1 MTLLGK
7 YELLQQ
13 LGAGSMGIVY
23 RARDTIL
30 DREVALK
37 VMRPETQVENET
49 LERFRREARAGAQL
63 KHPSIVT
70 VYDMG
75 ETEGSGTYIAME
87 LLDGT
92 DWRAALKERA
102 SLSLGFKINLIV
114 QVCEG
119 LGHAHRHGIVHRD
132 VKPSNLFIHQKNQA
146 KILDFGIAR
155 LATSR
160 LTRTGK
166 ILGTPNYMAPEQI
179 IGQKCDS
186 RSDLFSA
193 AMVSFE
199 FLSGSH
205 PFQAPFIPKRI
216 ANDLP
221 DRLTDIDP
229 RLPVE
234 LENVLQKAMD
244 KDPEERF
251 QTGEEF
257 ASALRGVAA
266 TADVSL
272 GQTAAGS
279 GHQDDLTETLTV
291 AYSPDNPTVAAKEQ
305 ETSGPEFIP

>member
-1 MTLLGK
+1 MTLVGK

-13 LGAGSMGIVY
+13 LGAGAMGIVY

-37 VMRPETQVENET
+37 VMRPESQMDNET

-87 LLDGT
+87 LLDGV
-92 DWRAALKERA
+92 DWRAALKQRPPA
-102 SLSLGFKINLIV
+102 PLATKIALIV

-119 LGHAHRHGIVHRD
+119 LSHAHRHGIVHRD
-132 VKPSNLFIHQKNQA
+132 VKPSNLFVHQQHQA

-155 LATSR
+155 LASSH

-186 RSDLFSA
+186 RSDLFSV

-216 ANDLP
+216 ANDFP
-221 DRLTDIDP
+221 ERLTDVDP
-229 RLPVE
+229 RLPEE
-234 LENVLQKAMD
+234 LDFVLQKAMD
-244 KDPEERF
+244 KNPDERY
-251 QTGEEF
+251 QTGEDF
-257 ASALRGVAA
+257 AGALRSVLANGAL
-266 TADVSL
+266 SL
-272 GQTAAGS
+272 GQTAVGTE
-279 GHQDDLTETLTV
+279 HRDEMTETLTV
-291 AYSPDNPTVAAKEQ
+291 AFTPDAPTVAAKEQ
-305 ETSGPEFIP
+305 ESGPEFIP

>member
-1 MTLLGK
+1 MTVLGK
-7 YELLQQ
+7 FELLQQ

-23 RARDTIL
+23 RARDTVL

-37 VMRPETQVENET
+37 VMRPESQVEQET
-49 LERFRREARAGAQL
+49 IERFRREARAGAQL

-102 SLSLGFKINLIV
+102 SLPLGLKINLIV

-119 LGHAHRHGIVHRD
+119 LAHAHRHGIVHRD
-132 VKPSNLFIHQKNQA
+132 VKPSNLFIHQRNQA

-155 LATSR
+155 LATSH

-179 IGQKCDS
+179 VGQKCDS
-186 RSDLFSA
+186 RSDLFST

-216 ANDLP
+216 ANDQP

-229 RLPVE
+229 RLPAE
-234 LENVLQKAMD
+234 LEEVLQKAMS
-244 KDPEERF
+244 KDPEDRF
-251 QTGEEF
+251 QTGGEF
-257 ASALRGVAA
+257 ADALRGVLAIA
-266 TADVSL
+266 TLSV
-272 GQTAAGS
+272 GQDAVAAGA
-279 GHQDDLTETLTV
+279 QDGSTETLTI
-291 AYSPDNPTVAAKEQ
+291 AFSPDCPTVAGEP
-305 ETSGPEFIP
+305 EPGGTEFIP